1 MSELITFH
9 AEERARKGKGG
20 ARECRRAGQIP
31 AVIYGSDQPPA
42 SVAIGAAELQK
53 ELRRP
58 GFLTHV
64 YAIEL
69 AGRSERVL
77 AREVQVDPVSD
88 KPIHVDFMRVA
99 ATTRVHVDVAIVFV
113 NEAGAPGLRSGGVL
127 NVVQHTVELVCT
139 PDAIPERLEVDL
151 TGLDIGDVVH
161 ADQLKLPQG
170 VEFAAGQRVSTIAT
184 IAPPTTIKADAAEA
198 AETAAPAEGSAP
210 GSS

>member
-1 MSELITFH
+1 M
-9 AEERARKGKGG
+9 
-20 ARECRRAGQIP
+20 
-31 AVIYGSDQPPA
+31 
-42 SVAIGAAELQK
+42 
-53 ELRRP
+53 
-58 GFLTHV
+58 
-64 YAIEL
+64 
-69 AGRSERVL
+69 
-77 AREVQVDPVSD
+77 
-88 KPIHVDFMRVA
+88 
-99 ATTRVHVDVAIVFV
+99 
-113 NEAGAPGLRSGGVL
+113 RSGGVL

-210 GSS
+210 ASS

>member
-1 MSELITFH
+1 MSELVTFH

-42 SVAIGAAELQK
+42 AVAIAATELQK

-69 AGRSERVL
+69 SGRSERVL

-99 ATTRVHVDVAIVFV
+99 ATTRVHVDVAIVFI

-127 NVVQHTVELVCT
+127 NIVQHTVELVCT

-170 VEFAAGQRVSTIAT
+170 VEFAAGQRLSTIAT
-184 IAPPTTIKADAAEA
+184 IAAPTTSKLEAEGAAGG
-198 AETAAPAEGSAP
+198 AAPAEGSAP
-210 GSS
+210 ASS

>member
-1 MSELITFH
+1 MSELVTFH

-31 AVIYGSDQPPA
+31 AVIYGSGQPPA
-42 SVAIGAAELQK
+42 AVAIAAKELQK

-58 GFLTHV
+58 GFLSHV

-69 AGRSERVL
+69 GGRSERVL

-99 ATTRVHVDVAIVFV
+99 ATTRVHVDVAIVFI

-161 ADQLKLPQG
+161 ANQLKLPEG

-184 IAPPTTIKADAAEA
+184 IAPPTTIKIEAEEAAEA
-198 AETAAPAEGSAP
+198 AAPAEGTGPA
-210 GSS
+210 SS

>member
-20 ARECRRAGQIP
+20 ARTCRRAGKIP

-42 SVAIGAAELQK
+42 AVAIAATELQK

-69 AGRSERVL
+69 GGRSERVL

-88 KPIHVDFMRVA
+88 KPIHIDFMRVA
-99 ATTRVHVDVAIVFV
+99 ATTRVHVDVAIVFI
-113 NEAGAPGLRSGGVL
+113 NEAAAPGLRSGGVL

-184 IAPPTTIKADAAEA
+184 IAAPTTIKLEAEEAAEA
-198 AETAAPAEGSAP
+198 AAPAEGSAP
-210 GSS
+210 ASS